1 MIKEKNNTM
10 KDMEVGKVF
19 DILAD
24 SILYKVAVFESDKG
38 HMLVSADKVYA
49 DIVYTV
55 IQNDYIGI
63 YDQIDIEQI
72 IELENFK
79 FVKFVNVKDLE
90 IGF

>member
-10 KDMEVGKVF
+10 KDMAIGKVF

-38 HMLVSADKVYA
+38 HMLISADKVYA
-49 DIVYTV
+49 DTVYTV

-63 YDQIDIEQI
+63 YDQGDIEEI
-72 IELENFK
+72 IELEGFK
-79 FVKFVNVKDLE
+79 FVKFTHVQELE